1 MTALQCPTC
10 RTEVP
15 GHSRYCLSCG
25 SQVSE
30 PSLGGVVAAA
40 PEPHPLLAL
49 LRTELGSEYSVDREL
64 GRGGMAVVFLA
75 REIALDRAVAIKVL
89 PPEMALAPNVAER
102 FKREA
107 RMAASLD
114 HPNIIP
120 VYRVGQAG
128 GVHYMVQKY
137 IEGRSL
143 EAILNSQGAL
153 PISVTLYVLR
163 CVTSALAFA
172 HSRGIIHRDIKGA
185 NILIDTDGRILV
197 SDFGIARA
205 VEDVALTA
213 SGAVVGTPA
222 FMSPEQC
229 SGQPLGPQCDQYS
242 LGIVAFQMVT
252 GTVPFMSPTLPGI
265 MQHHFFT
272 PVPDIALIREGVP
285 QELVDIIRRS
295 LAKKPAERY
304 ERTDDMLA
312 AVESIPFS
320 DSVRKRAESSLR
332 ELARGVGIGRIS
344 VTGPGRGDATIV
356 RDISGDRPPGTP
368 EMLGITGA
376 TASTTPFA
384 ASDPGSIARSTERS
398 ASAPP
403 AERPGAASPRG
414 TRVIPVGTG
423 SGSSL
428 HGPPPET
435 HEPARD
441 PATPV
446 RHRRRLFP
454 WLVMAAIAI
463 TLFIGA
469 ALVIRQGR
477 TRRVQNIATAR
488 AIAAAQP
495 YVDRGIAAKAR
506 GDVPTAQRELSQALR
521 LAPTHTVGL
530 REMGTLMYSVG
541 NYDLA
546 RSFLVH
552 AVRADPTDPA
562 SQQALGCALVRL
574 RREGEAS
581 RFFERAGG
589 SAAECG

>member
-1 MTALQCPTC
+1 M
-10 RTEVP
+10 P

-30 PSLGGVVAAA
+30 PSLGGIVAAA

-49 LRTELGSEYSVDREL
+49 LRTELGAEYEIEREL

-75 REIALDRAVAIKVL
+75 RELALDRAVAIKVL

-102 FKREA
+102 FRREA

-153 PISVTLYVLR
+153 PISVTLMVLR

-172 HSRGIIHRDIKGA
+172 HGRGIIHRDIKGA

-242 LGIVAFQMVT
+242 LGIVAFQMVA
-252 GTVPFMSPTLPGI
+252 GTVPFTSPTLPGI

-272 PVPDIALIREGVP
+272 PVPEIAGIREGVP
-285 QELVDIIRRS
+285 EELVEIIRRS
-295 LAKKPAERY
+295 LAKKPADRY
-304 ERTDDMLA
+304 TRTDDMLA
-312 AVESIPFS
+312 AVEALPFS
-320 DSVRKRAESSLR
+320 DSVRKRAEASLR

-344 VTGPGRGDATIV
+344 TTGPGRGEATIV
-356 RDISGDRPPGTP
+356 QGSGGHRPPGTP
-368 EMLGITGA
+368 EMLGISGA

-384 ASDPGSIARSTERS
+384 ASDPGAMARTAASPLERTPHEGGAAGAAAAVRS
-398 ASAPP
+398 AST
-403 AERPGAASPRG
+403 SPRS
-414 TRVIPVGTG
+414 TRVLPVGTG

-428 HGPPPET
+428 HSRPPVDAEMAASDP
-435 HEPARD
+435 EPA
-441 PATPV
+441 V
-446 RHRRRLFP
+446 RHRRRLLP

-463 TLFIGA
+463 ALFIGA

-477 TRRVQNIATAR
+477 TERIQAIAAQR
-488 AIAAAQP
+488 ANAAAQP
-495 YVDRGIAAKAR
+495 YVDRAIAAKRR
-506 GDVPTAQRELSQALR
+506 GDIQTAQRELTTAIR
-521 LAPTHTVGL
+521 LAPTHAVGL

-546 RSFLVH
+546 RNFLVN
-552 AVRADPTDPA
+552 AVRAAPSDSSA
-562 SQQALGCALVRL
+562 HVALGCALVRL

-589 SAAECG
+589 AATDCR

>member
-30 PSLGGVVAAA
+30 PSMGGIVAAA

-49 LRTELGSEYSVDREL
+49 LRNELAPEYEIEREL

-75 REIALDRAVAIKVL
+75 REVELNRAVAIKVL

-102 FKREA
+102 FRREA

-143 EAILNSQGAL
+143 EAIINSQGAL
-153 PISVTLYVLR
+153 PISVTLMIMR

-172 HSRGIIHRDIKGA
+172 HGRGIIHRDIKGA

-252 GTVPFMSPTLPGI
+252 GTVPFSSPTLPGI

-272 PVPDIALIREGVP
+272 PVPDIAEIREGVP
-285 QELVDIIRRS
+285 AELSDIIRRA
-295 LAKKPAERY
+295 LAKKPADRY
-304 ERTDDMLA
+304 ERTDEMLA
-312 AVESIPFS
+312 AVEAIPFS
-320 DSVRKRAESSLR
+320 DAVRKRAEASLR

-344 VTGPGRGDATIV
+344 ITGPGRGEPTIV
-356 RDISGDRPPGTP
+356 GDRAGNQAALTPDLRGGTR
-368 EMLGITGA
+368 A
-376 TASTTPFA
+376 TASTTPFV
-384 ASDPGSIARSTERS
+384 ASDPGVIARTGSSRPER
-398 ASAPP
+398 A
-403 AERPGAASPRG
+403 GIVSPRA

-423 SGSSL
+423 SGSTLHSL
-428 HGPPPET
+428 PVDVDETTREPGP
-435 HEPARD
+435 AIRQ
-441 PATPV
+441 
-446 RHRRRLFP
+446 HRRLLP
-454 WLVMAAIAI
+454 WLIMAAIAI
-463 TLFIGA
+463 TLFFVA
-469 ALVIRQGR
+469 TLLIRQGSGR
-477 TRRVQNIATAR
+477 PAPTGATAR
-488 AIAAAQP
+488 ANAAAQP
-495 YVDRGIAAKAR
+495 FVDRGIAAKAR
-506 GDVPTAQRELSQALR
+506 GDMPAAQRELSQALR
-521 LAPTHTVGL
+521 LAPTHAVGL
-530 REMGTLMYSVG
+530 REMGTLMYGVG

-552 AVRADPTDPA
+552 SVRADPTDA
-562 SQQALGCALVRL
+562 AAQQALGCALVRL
-574 RREGEAS
+574 RREGEAA

-589 SAAECG
+589 SARDCR

>member
-1 MTALQCPTC
+1 MTAVQCPTC
-10 RTEVP
+10 NTSVP
-15 GHSRYCLSCG
+15 SHSRYCLSCG

-30 PSLGGVVAAA
+30 PSLAGVVASA
-40 PEPHPLLAL
+40 PEPHPLLGL
-49 LRTELGSEYSVDREL
+49 LRTELAPDYAVEREI

-75 REIALDRAVAIKVL
+75 NEVQLGRAVAIKVL

-153 PISVTLYVLR
+153 PISVTLMVLR

-172 HSRGIIHRDIKGA
+172 HGRGIIHRDIKGA

-252 GTVPFMSPTLPGI
+252 GTVPFTSPTLPGI

-272 PVPDIALIREGVP
+272 PVPDIGQIREGVP
-285 QELVDIIRRS
+285 QELTDIIRRS
-295 LAKKPAERY
+295 LAKSPADRY
-304 ERTDDMLA
+304 ARTDDMLA
-312 AVESIPFS
+312 AVEAIPFS

-344 VTGPGRGDATIV
+344 ITGPGRGEPTIAQ
-356 RDISGDRPPGTP
+356 DISGDRPPGTP
-368 EMLGITGA
+368 EMLGISGS

-384 ASDPGSIARSTERS
+384 ASDPGSIAQS
-398 ASAPP
+398 SAPG
-403 AERPGAASPRG
+403 ERVGNGSPRA
-414 TRVIPVGTG
+414 TRVIAVGTG

-428 HGPPPET
+428 HGPPAVEADT
-435 HEPARD
+435 
-441 PATPV
+441 PATAATATPP
-446 RHRRRLFP
+446 HRRRLFP

-463 TLFIGA
+463 TLF
-469 ALVIRQGR
+469 
-477 TRRVQNIATAR
+477 
-488 AIAAAQP
+488 
-495 YVDRGIAAKAR
+495 
-506 GDVPTAQRELSQALR
+506 
-521 LAPTHTVGL
+521 
-530 REMGTLMYSVG
+530 
-541 NYDLA
+541 
-546 RSFLVH
+546 
-552 AVRADPTDPA
+552 
-562 SQQALGCALVRL
+562 
-574 RREGEAS
+574 
-581 RFFERAGG
+581 
-589 SAAECG
+589 

>member
-1 MTALQCPTC
+1 MPMDHWRDSMVLADDGAQQRPSNTPITRTSSEKRRAMTALQCPTC

-49 LRTELGSEYSVDREL
+49 LRAGLGPEYEIEREL

-75 REIALDRAVAIKVL
+75 REVELNRAVAIKVL

-143 EAILNSQGAL
+143 EAILANQGAL
-153 PISVTLYVLR
+153 PISVTLHILR

-172 HSRGIIHRDIKGA
+172 HGRGIIHRDIKGA

-242 LGIVAFQMVT
+242 LGVVAFQMVT
-252 GTVPFMSPTLPGI
+252 GSVPFMAPTLPGI
-265 MQHHFFT
+265 MQQHFFT
-272 PVPDIALIREGVP
+272 PVPDIEQVREGVP
-285 QELVDIIRRS
+285 TELRDLITRS
-295 LAKKPAERY
+295 LAKKPEARY
-304 ERTDDMLA
+304 ASTDDMLT
-312 AVESIPFS
+312 AVEAIPFS
-320 DSVRKRAESSLR
+320 DSTRKRAEAALR

-344 VTGPGRGDATIV
+344 VTVPGRGEATIV
-356 RDISGDRPPGTP
+356 RDVGDAVAPPGTP
-368 EMLGITGA
+368 EMLDITGA
-376 TASTTPFA
+376 L
-384 ASDPGSIARSTERS
+384 DD
-398 ASAPP
+398 
-403 AERPGAASPRG
+403 
-414 TRVIPVGTG
+414 
-423 SGSSL
+423 SS
-428 HGPPPET
+428 
-435 HEPARD
+435 
-441 PATPV
+441 
-446 RHRRRLFP
+446 
-454 WLVMAAIAI
+454 
-463 TLFIGA
+463 
-469 ALVIRQGR
+469 
-477 TRRVQNIATAR
+477 
-488 AIAAAQP
+488 
-495 YVDRGIAAKAR
+495 
-506 GDVPTAQRELSQALR
+506 
-521 LAPTHTVGL
+521 LAPTRPMRSDPDGAV
-530 REMGTLMYSVG
+530 
-541 NYDLA
+541 A
-546 RSFLVH
+546 R
-552 AVRADPTDPA
+552 D
-562 SQQALGCALVRL
+562 
-574 RREGEAS
+574 S
-581 RFFERAGG
+581 RSSAGG
-589 SAAECG
+589 QGDLSGPRG

>member
-1 MTALQCPTC
+1 MNALQCPSC

-15 GHSRYCLSCG
+15 SHARYCLSCG
-25 SQVSE
+25 SQVSD
-30 PSLGGVVAAA
+30 PSLAGVLANA
-40 PEPHPLLAL
+40 PDPHPLLAL
-49 LRTELGSEYSVDREL
+49 LRTELAPEYEIEREL

-75 REIALDRAVAIKVL
+75 REVELHRAVAIKVL

-153 PISVTLYVLR
+153 PISVTLMVLR

-229 SGQPLGPQCDQYS
+229 SGQTLGPPCDQYS
-242 LGIVAFQMVT
+242 LGIVTFQMVT

-272 PVPDIALIREGVP
+272 PVPDITQIREGVP
-285 QELVDIIRRS
+285 AELTEIIRRS
-295 LAKKPAERY
+295 LAKKPADRY

-312 AVESIPFS
+312 AVEAIPFS
-320 DSVRKRAESSLR
+320 DSVRKRAESALR

-344 VTGPGRGDATIV
+344 ITGPGRGEATIV
-356 RDISGDRPPGTP
+356 RDFDAAAPPGTP
-368 EMLGITGA
+368 EMLGLTGSTGSTVPMSTSDPAVAPRPA
-376 TASTTPFA
+376 TLDALPRP
-384 ASDPGSIARSTERS
+384 ASDIPK
-398 ASAPP
+398 
-403 AERPGAASPRG
+403 G

-428 HGPPPET
+428 HGPPN
-435 HEPARD
+435 AAI
-441 PATPV
+441 PATEAPGSV
-446 RHRRRLFP
+446 TRHRRRLLP
-454 WLVMAAIAI
+454 WLVMAVIALA
-463 TLFIGA
+463 LFIGA
-469 ALVIRQGR
+469 AIVVRQSRSGGVR
-477 TRRVQNIATAR
+477 NVATAR
-488 AIAAAQP
+488 ALAAAQP
-495 YVDRGIAAKAR
+495 HVDRGIAAKAR
-506 GDVPTAQRELSQALR
+506 GDVPTAQRELSTALR
-521 LAPTHTVGL
+521 LAPTHAIGL
-530 REMGTLMYSVG
+530 REMGTLMYGVG

-546 RSFLVH
+546 RNFLVYS
-552 AVRADPTDPA
+552 VRSDPGDPA
-562 SQQALGCALVRL
+562 AQQALGCALVRL
-574 RREGEAS
+574 RRVDEAR
-581 RFFERAGG
+581 RFFDRAGG
-589 SAAECG
+589 KAEDCR

>member
-30 PSLGGVVAAA
+30 PSMGGVVAAA

-49 LRTELGSEYSVDREL
+49 LRTELAPEYEIEREL

-75 REIALDRAVAIKVL
+75 REVDLHRAVAIKVL

-153 PISVTLYVLR
+153 PISVTLMVLR

-172 HSRGIIHRDIKGA
+172 HGRGIIHRDIKGA

-229 SGQPLGPQCDQYS
+229 SGQALGPQCDQYS

-252 GTVPFMSPTLPGI
+252 GTVPFSSPTLPGI

-272 PVPDIALIREGVP
+272 PVPDITRIREGVP
-285 QELVDIIRRS
+285 TELVEIIRRA
-295 LAKKPAERY
+295 LAKKPADRY

-312 AVESIPFS
+312 AVEAIPFS
-320 DSVRKRAESSLR
+320 DAVRKRAEAILR

-344 VTGPGRGDATIV
+344 VTGPGRGEATIV
-356 RDISGDRPPGTP
+356 QDIGGAAPPGTP

-384 ASDPGSIARSTERS
+384 ASDPGSMQRS
-398 ASAPP
+398 AGPVA
-403 AERPGAASPRG
+403 AWAAQASPRG

-423 SGSSL
+423 SGSTL
-428 HGPPPET
+428 HGPVAA
-435 HEPARD
+435 EPTAHAD
-441 PATPV
+441 APV
-446 RHRRRLFP
+446 TSTRHRRRLFP
-454 WLVMAAIAI
+454 WLIMAAIALA
-463 TLFIGA
+463 LFIGA
-469 ALVIRQGR
+469 ALVIRQER
-477 TRRVQNIATAR
+477 TGRVQALASAR
-488 AIAAAQP
+488 ANAAAQP
-495 YVDRGIAAKAR
+495 HVDRALAAKAR

-521 LAPTHTVGL
+521 LAPTHAVGL
-530 REMGTLMYSVG
+530 REMGTLMYGVG

-552 AVRADPTDPA
+552 AVRADPTDA
-562 SQQALGCALVRL
+562 AAQQALGCALVRL
-574 RREGEAS
+574 RREGEAN

-589 SAAECG
+589 SAEACR

>member
-15 GHSRYCLSCG
+15 GHSRFCLSCG

-30 PSLGGVVAAA
+30 PSLGGVLATA

-49 LRTELGSEYSVDREL
+49 LRTELGSEYDIEREL

-75 REIALDRAVAIKVL
+75 RELALDRAVAIKVL

-153 PISVTLYVLR
+153 PISVTLMVLR

-172 HSRGIIHRDIKGA
+172 HGRGIIHRDIKGA

-252 GTVPFMSPTLPGI
+252 GTVPFLSPTLPGI

-272 PVPDIALIREGVP
+272 PVPDIARIREGVP
-285 QELVDIIRRS
+285 AELTDIIRRA

-312 AVESIPFS
+312 AVEAIPFS

-344 VTGPGRGDATIV
+344 VTGPGHGEPTIV
-356 RDISGDRPPGTP
+356 HGVSDGAPPGTP
-368 EMLGITGA
+368 EMLGISGS
-376 TASTTPFA
+376 TASTVPFA
-384 ASDPGSIARSTERS
+384 GSDPGAMRSSSPPLERAPS
-398 ASAPP
+398 ASPK
-403 AERPGAASPRG
+403 G

-428 HGPPPET
+428 HGPPAAEIDA
-435 HEPARD
+435 PARAVNAAG
-441 PATPV
+441 PG
-446 RHRRRLFP
+446 RRLFP
-454 WLVMAAIAI
+454 WLVMAGIAIA
-463 TLFIGA
+463 LFIGA

-477 TRRVQNIATAR
+477 GGRVQSVATAR
-488 AIAAAQP
+488 ANAAAQP
-495 YVDRGIAAKAR
+495 FVDRGIAAKAR

-521 LAPTHTVGL
+521 LAPSHAVGL
-530 REMGTLMYSVG
+530 REMGTLMYGVG

-552 AVRADPTDPA
+552 SVRADPTDPSA
-562 SQQALGCALVRL
+562 QQALGCALVRL
-574 RREGEAS
+574 RREGEAA

-589 SAAECG
+589 RAADCR